1 MASAGGKKR
10 KYRDNTVKGKRRG
23 SKWPAEIK
31 TAALCDLLV
40 NNNLSQVA
48 ARYGV
53 PESTLR
59 TWETE
64 ARKKGASEKRDLFA
78 EAREARLREINHLA
92 AAGARASVRYIQ
104 RRLELSA
111 RDAEIQEAIT
121 QRIDQAAGVTVDES
135 GVQIGAQQH
144 LDPAEKDLLEAMA
157 GRHRPMGDFAA
168 ANYLRALVSVSDRAA
183 KMLGEDVTEDDGL
196 QVRVSLFEDEE
207 GDGDT

>member
-40 NNNLSQVA
+40 NNNRSRVA
-48 ARYGV
+48 ARYGI

-78 EAREARLREINHLA
+78 EAREARLREVNHLA
-92 AAGARASVRYIQ
+92 AAGARASVSYIH

-121 QRIDQAAGVTVDES
+121 RRMDQADGVAVE
-135 GVQIGAQQH
+135 GGEVQVNAPQN
-144 LDPAEKDLLEAMA
+144 LDQAEKDRIAAMA
-157 GRHRPMGDFAA
+157 GRHKPMGDFAA
-168 ANYLRALVSVSDRAA
+168 ANYLRALVSVTDRAA
-183 KMLGEDVTEDDGL
+183 KMLGEDVPEEESL

-207 GDGDT
+207 EDGDT

>member
-10 KYRDNTVKGKRRG
+10 IYRDNTVKGKRRG

-64 ARKKGASEKRDLFA
+64 ARQKAHRKSGISLP
-78 EAREARLREINHLA
+78 
-92 AAGARASVRYIQ
+92 
-104 RRLELSA
+104 RRGPRGFGRS
-111 RDAEIQEAIT
+111 IT
-121 QRIDQAAGVTVDES
+121 WQP
-135 GVQIGAQQH
+135 
-144 LDPAEKDLLEAMA
+144 PA
-157 GRHRPMGDFAA
+157 
-168 ANYLRALVSVSDRAA
+168 
-183 KMLGEDVTEDDGL
+183 LGPA
-196 QVRVSLFEDEE
+196 
-207 GDGDT
+207 